1 MNIKYIAIGIFP
13 LIMLSCSAGAPD
25 ANEAELR
32 VATAAGRDAAEKA
45 LEFPEGTMEREG
57 AIIRIRARET
67 AIRDAGFPS
76 CADSFAVAA
85 ERVLAPVIGK
95 R

>member
-1 MNIKYIAIGIFP
+1 M
-13 LIMLSCSAGAPD
+13 LLSCADGAPD

-32 VATAAGRDAAEKA
+32 AAAEAGRRAAAEA
-45 LEFPEGTMEREG
+45 LEFPEGSMQREG

-67 AIRDAGFPS
+67 ELRDAGFPS

-85 ERVLAPVIGK
+85 GRVLAPALGE
-95 R
+95 

>member
-1 MNIKYIAIGIFP
+1 MKYFAILIFSF
-13 LIMLSCSAGAPD
+13 IFLSCSDGAPD

-32 VATAAGRDAAEKA
+32 AASAAGREAAEKA
-45 LEFPEGTMEREG
+45 LEFPEGSMQREG

-85 ERVLAPVIGK
+85 ERVLSPALAE
-95 R
+95 